1 MDRQGQGDAWS
12 VPNPPFP
19 YNWRGSSLTF
29 ECGGFRDFSFGEV
42 RLPDRQLRRAVMNRK
57 AIIVVAGL
65 VVIAAAAVVLVAR
78 RGEATPEYR
87 MVEITFGD
95 IESTVSATGSLSAVS
110 TVQVGTQVSGQ
121 VAQIGVDF
129 NDRVRKGQ
137 VIARIDP
144 TLAQQAVREAQA
156 SLDRARAD
164 ADMKK
169 YTYDQAKQLF
179 DQAIITESEFR
190 AASYDYAVSRASLQS
205 AQAALDRSQ
214 RNLEY
219 TVIRA
224 PIDGIVVERN
234 VDVGQTVAASLSAP
248 QLFLIA
254 ENLANMQILA
264 SIDESDIGRISTGQ
278 RVRFTVQAYP
288 ERRFEGSV
296 KQVRLQSV
304 STENV
309 VNYTVVIGV
318 ANAEG
323 LLLPGMT
330 ATVDVLVESANAVL
344 KVPNAALRFRATE
357 AMRQTAGVQAGT
369 RADSAQLWYFD
380 EQGKLAVTQVRTGLS
395 DGQNTEISGPVVC
408 EGMKVI
414 AGLVQS
420 TTPATAVNPFQP
432 TRQGGPPRGGGP

>member
-1 MDRQGQGDAWS
+1 
-12 VPNPPFP
+12 
-19 YNWRGSSLTF
+19 
-29 ECGGFRDFSFGEV
+29 
-42 RLPDRQLRRAVMNRK
+42 
-57 AIIVVAGL
+57 
-65 VVIAAAAVVLVAR
+65 
-78 RGEATPEYR
+78 

-420 TTPATAVNPFQP
+420 TSPGTGVNPFQP